1 MDFGPEKQSSVVM
14 ELGKSVRKQ
23 SQPENDILP
32 TTALTKPLPYV
43 YTIHTHIQWT
53 RKLFWRSLWW
63 KKHNMVNIRPL
74 RHSCVFFCLGGG
86 HPSLSKQVESILV
99 VIPHF
104 AHWAKMP
111 IKDKKF
117 WPLKLGA
124 TNTRKIPKIGGHFP
138 FADGGDGW
146 KKHSTCKFC
155 YDQAI
160 NFQGVFCGNSIETVA
175 HRTIGI
181 LICLGWSYVYSIHIY
196 VSSHIYIYMYI
207 NIVFKCI
214 LYICIYLSLFLHIL
228 ACTCIYI
235 YMFTVVQ
242 LPMEVA
248 LPIGWL

>member
-14 ELGKSVRKQ
+14 EVCEKAKSARKWHIANHC
-23 SQPENDILP
+23 PYE
-32 TTALTKPLPYV
+32 ALTICV
-43 YTIHTHIQWT
+43 YNTHTHIQWT

-181 LICLGWSYVYSIHIY
+181 LIRLGWSYVYSIHIY
-196 VSSHIYIYMYI
+196 VSSHIYI
-207 NIVFKCI
+207 CI
-214 LYICIYLSLFLHIL
+214 
-228 ACTCIYI
+228 
-235 YMFTVVQ
+235 
-242 LPMEVA
+242 
-248 LPIGWL
+248 